1 VHKWARLAI
10 GVLVRFGAML
20 AAFLLLSPSVWSR
33 DDFDGLE
40 LAIGLA
46 AASGWSV
53 DRGSTAPWVRWVR
66 NEMLFA
72 IGFAATMVACYVLI
86 GAVAGE
92 GTLAS
97 ENPRIAFGTAASI
110 AVCFWGGLQFAAR
123 MPKFTD
129 PDGESRRA
137 EIRANIRR
145 EIAEIERS
153 AGGASG
159 PARHDAPQL

>member
-1 VHKWARLAI
+1 
-10 GVLVRFGAML
+10 VLVRCGTML

-46 AASGWSV
+46 AASGWSI
-53 DRGSTAPWVRWVR
+53 DRSGTAPWARWVR
-66 NEMLFA
+66 GEIFFA
-72 IGFAATMVACYVLI
+72 MGFAATMVAGYVLI
-86 GAVAGE
+86 GALFGE
-92 GTLAS
+92 YTLAS
-97 ENPRIAFGTAASI
+97 EPQRIAFVAAASI
-110 AVCFWGGLQFAAR
+110 AVCFWVWLQLAAR
-123 MPKFTD
+123 LPKFTD

-137 EIRANIRR
+137 QIRANVRR

-159 PARHDAPQL
+159 PARLDEPYSPQNH